1 GPRHDLPRKGEVAL
15 RTDGLD
21 VVQHDRLAETRRLGQ
36 PYVAW
41 DGGPVD
47 AVAEVLLRLV
57 RDLAREVEALVV
69 HRQQHTVDLQA
80 RIDVTLDEADRVQEL
95 GQPLQGV
102 ELALDRDQHGVRRGE
117 GVQRQQPERGRA
129 VHQDEV
135 VPLAHRL
142 QRAPQHQLALR
153 SVDQLDLGADQ
164 VAARGGDVEEREV
177 EAADEDVV
185 DRHPLDHDVVHR
197 RLHVGAVDADPAGR
211 VALGVH
217 VDDER
222 APLGDGQAGTQ
233 IDGGRGLAD
242 AALLVRY
249 GNDAGHALQLW
260 SSLDWGVQQYN
271 ALVRARK

>member
-1 GPRHDLPRKGEVAL
+1 RHQLPRQREVAL
-15 RTDGLD
+15 RARGLD
-21 VVQHDRLAETRRLGQ
+21 VVQHDRLAETRRLRQ
-36 PYVAW
+36 PYVAR
-41 DGGPVD
+41 DGGAVD

-57 RDLAREVEALVV
+57 RDLAREVQPLVE
-69 HRQQHTVDLQA
+69 HRQQHTVYLQA
-80 RIDVTLDEADRVQEL
+80 RIDVTLNETHRVQEL
-95 GQPLQGV
+95 RQPFQRV

-117 GVQRQQPERGRA
+117 RVQRQQAERGRA

-135 VPLAHRL
+135 VLVAHGL
-142 QRAPQHQLALR
+142 ERAAQHQLALGT
-153 SVDQLDLGADQ
+153 VDQLDLRADQ
-164 VAARGGDVEEREV
+164 VAARGRDVEEREV
-177 EAADEDVV
+177 EAADEDLLE
-185 DRHPLDHDVVHR
+185 RQSLDHDVVHGR
-197 RLHVGAVDADPAGR
+197 VHVRALDADPAGR